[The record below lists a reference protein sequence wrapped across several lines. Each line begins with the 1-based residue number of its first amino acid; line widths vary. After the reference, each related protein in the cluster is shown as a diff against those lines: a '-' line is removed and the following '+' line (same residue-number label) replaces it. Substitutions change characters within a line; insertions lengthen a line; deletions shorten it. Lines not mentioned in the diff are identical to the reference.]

1 MTFAMK
7 QLHLAQTVRERT
19 AIGIIIKVAIAVPM
33 NSMLTL
39 VLKQRC
45 LNTADKA
52 TLNIFQ
58 RSPLSSDYQKQK

>member
-39 VLKQRC
+39 VI
-45 LNTADKA
+45 NGGD
-52 TLNIFQ
+52 
-58 RSPLSSDYQKQK
+58 